1 MDMKR
6 FAGFLLGAFAAMLA
20 FTSPTALAEGK
31 PKEIRIAVPDL
42 SIGGRNSGT
51 GIVDVQRELRVLE
64 KAFADDGIAV
74 QWRFFKGAGPV
85 INEAIANG
93 QVDLAYLADLA
104 AIIGKAS
111 GLDTRLLS
119 ATGRDIRMYLAVTPG
134 LPVKRLEDLKGKR
147 IGIFRGTANQLSFAA
162 ALKSAGLTERD
173 FQVINL
179 DASAAASALAAKR
192 IDATWGTSALWS
204 LKFQGL
210 ADIPL
215 SSSDFGGTGSIQ
227 TVLVGAGP
235 FVDAYPQVIERLL
248 AAQQQGFA
256 WLAKP
261 ENKRAYVELL
271 ARNSGYPKEIPEAD
285 LGDVPL
291 DRIFGSRLDAAFL
304 GRLQQQV
311 DLAAELKLIRGAFD
325 VGAWVHRRP
334 AGR

>member
-6 FAGFLLGAFAAMLA
+6 FANFLLGAFAAMLA
-20 FTSPTALAEGK
+20 FASPTVLAEGK

-64 KAFADDGIAV
+64 KAFAGDGIAV

-119 ATGRDIRMYLAVTPG
+119 ATGRNIRMYLAVTPG
-134 LPVKRLEDLKGKR
+134 LQVKRLEDLKGKR

-162 ALKSAGLTERD
+162 ALKSAGLTEKD

-215 SSSDFGGTGSIQ
+215 SSGDFGGTGSIQ

-248 AAQQQGFA
+248 AAQQQGFE

-325 VGAWVHRRP
+325 VGAWVHRHP
-334 AGR
+334 AGK